1 MTHGD
6 GMLPDA
12 LCFQSPEPLIDIG
25 ANLTHES
32 FQKDLDDVLERAAGA
47 NLTAMVLTGTDR
59 ASIEASVELTRRDTP
74 VTLYSTAGLHPH
86 HAGDFDDSLRRFIE
100 ESLSHP
106 GVVAVGECGLDYHRD
121 FSSPVDQRRA
131 FEAHLEMAARTR
143 KPLFLHERDAGG
155 DMLDILRQWRDDIGA
170 AVVHCFTGDK
180 QTLYGYLDLDLY
192 IGQTGWLCDER
203 RGQHLREL
211 VANIPDNRLMIETDC
226 PYLLPRNLPTKLKG
240 RRHEP
245 ALLPWIAREIAL
257 CKGVS
262 EADIARETTANAQ
275 RFFGI
280 PAAS

>member
-1 MTHGD
+1 
-6 GMLPDA
+6 MLPDA
-12 LCFQSPEPLIDIG
+12 LCFQSPAPLIDIG

-32 FQKDLDDVLERAAGA
+32 FQKDLDDVLERAAQA

-59 ASIEASVELTRRDTP
+59 ASINASAEMTRRDTP
-74 VTLYSTAGLHPH
+74 VALYSTAGLHPH
-86 HAGDFDDSLRRFIE
+86 HAGDFDDSLRHFIE
-100 ESLSHP
+100 ESLTHP

-121 FSSPVDQRRA
+121 FSSPADQRRA

-143 KPLFLHERDAGG
+143 KPLFLHERDAGS
-155 DMLDILRQWRDDIGA
+155 DMLDMLRQWRDDIGP

-211 VANIPDNRLMIETDC
+211 VVDIPDHRLMIETDC
-226 PYLLPRNLPTKLKG
+226 PYLLPRNLPAKLKG

-257 CKGVS
+257 CRGVG
-262 EADIARETTANAQ
+262 EADIARSTTANAQ

-280 PAAS
+280 SAAT